1 MIRFVL
7 AVLMA
12 LAIPVGAARAQQDVP
27 VNYSSPLVITTADGA
42 RHDFMVEVVQSGPA
56 RTQGLMFRNS
66 MPAEAGML
74 FLFPDSTERYFWMK
88 NTLIPLDIVFIQG
101 NGTIHHIHEGAKP
114 LDLTP
119 IPSNGPV
126 SVVLELNAG
135 TVQALGIK
143 AGDRVLHAD
152 VANSL
157 APEPGN
163 Q

>member
-1 MIRFVL
+1 MMKLALMVL
-7 AVLMA
+7 VA
-12 LAIPVGAARAQQDVP
+12 LAMPVGAARAQQDVP
-27 VNYSSPLVITTADGA
+27 VNYSSPLVIATAEGA
-42 RHDFMVEVVQSGPA
+42 RHEFMVEVVQTGPA

-66 MPAEAGML
+66 MPREAGML
-74 FLFPDSTERYFWMK
+74 FLFPESAERYFWMK

-126 SVVLELNAG
+126 PVVLELNAG
-135 TVQALGIK
+135 TARALGIK
-143 AGDRVLHAD
+143 PGDRVLHPD

-157 APEPGN
+157 APDAGN

>member
-42 RHDFMVEVVQSGPA
+42 RHEFMVEVVQNGPA

-66 MPAEAGML
+66 MPADAGML

-126 SVVLELNAG
+126 PVVLELNAG